1 MDTVSVSAAIKNKS
15 DTVNWLMAFFVFTFS
30 ALLPEYLAPVFLAV
44 GTIFTIRKKHAV
56 KRSFGSFFIG
66 YIVMAY
72 MCWMLIG
79 MFYSHSIVSGF
90 GNTFLWVMM
99 YGGIWLFSQWIDTPD
114 KMEAIIFGGTIAAGA
129 NGLIGILQAG
139 IRVVAPGV
147 APVTNTFWRFID
159 LIVEFFFKIVVYIV
173 PYEFPKT
180 TFSEYPDRSCGTFS
194 NPLFYATFLV
204 TMIPFAMYCF
214 LNCKERKYRII
225 GFISL
230 ILTLGGLVFSGSR
243 GPYIFA
249 AIVFIMLLSYGG
261 KRALKV
267 LGITA
272 VGTSVVLVAFGGDFI
287 TRLLTLINADDKS
300 VNLRKSIYTA
310 ILEKI
315 PDRFVFG
322 YGTGFDSVRNILHN
336 EYNIKQP
343 HAHNILLQIQME
355 NGIIGTIL
363 FLAICIT
370 VVYSLLR
377 VYRKGGKARD
387 FAITIFVSFAG
398 MMMCGMTDCIFYGLK
413 PLQYMMMLFGL
424 TQACV
429 MMYLKGEKIFF
440 QQIDS

>member
-1 MDTVSVSAAIKNKS
+1 MNTVALKSKS
-15 DTVNWLMAFFVFTFS
+15 DTINWLMAFFVFTFS

-44 GTIFTIRKKHAV
+44 ATIFTIRKKHAL
-56 KRSFGSFFIG
+56 KKSFGSFYIG
-66 YIVMAY
+66 YIVLAY

-79 MFYSHSIVSGF
+79 MFYSKSIVSGF

-99 YGGIWLFSQWIDTPD
+99 VGGIWVFSQWIDTPN
-114 KMEAIIFGGTIAAGA
+114 KMEQVIFGGALAAGA

-139 IRVVAPGV
+139 IRAVFPNIAH
-147 APVTNTFWRFID
+147 VTNSFWRFID
-159 LIVEFFFKIVVYIV
+159 LIVEAIFKIVVLII

-180 TFSEYPDRSCGTFS
+180 SFSEYPDRSCGTFS

-214 LNCKERKYRII
+214 LNCKERKHRII
-225 GFISL
+225 GLVCLLLS
-230 ILTLGGLVFSGSR
+230 LGGIAFSYSR

-249 AIVFIMLLSYGG
+249 VMVLLLLLIYGG
-261 KRALKV
+261 KRALKIF
-267 LGITA
+267 GITA
-272 VGTSVVLVAFGGDFI
+272 AGGVAMLVAFGGDVVS
-287 TRLLTLINADDKS
+287 RLLTLLNTDDKS

-322 YGTGFDSVRNILHN
+322 YGTGFESVRNILHN

-355 NGIIGTIL
+355 NGIIGIIL
-363 FLAICIT
+363 FLAICLT
-370 VVYSLLR
+370 VVYSLFR
-377 VYRKGGKARD
+377 IYRKGGQARD
-387 FAITIFVSFAG
+387 FAITLFVSFAG

-413 PLQYMMMLFGL
+413 PLQYMMMIFGL

-429 MMYLKGEKIFF
+429 MMYLKGEKFF
-440 QQIDS
+440 RWKIEN